1 MSPSA
6 SGAESAVRRWLQLG
20 AASAGMGAAL
30 IGWSLLGPHTNDA
43 AADSGVG
50 SSSSAGPTAASAK
63 GAGTAK
69 PGAGHSARVA
79 TPRTVNRTTVA
90 PGPNRVAAPSVVA
103 AGKGDPLGALGK
115 FLPGALK
122 ELLNRKTLL
131 NPLQRLDD
139 LTPKQK
145 GLLDLIPKIP
155 VAKENSLWYRQVQAS
170 EAERQRRADANARQL
185 DEIMKTGMKLTAH
198 DGTDVYTVDGRT
210 FVKYTK
216 VFADR
221 PPQPTLFRL
230 SDQLA
235 DRNADRVIRNSL
247 KLDPAQV
254 RRLWKK

>member
-1 MSPSA
+1 M
-6 SGAESAVRRWLQLG
+6 RRWVQLG
-20 AASAGMGAAL
+20 AASVGIGAAL
-30 IGWSLLGPHTNDA
+30 IGWSLLGPNIDGA
-43 AADSGVG
+43 AADSGLG
-50 SSSSAGPTAASAK
+50 SSSSAGPSAPAAN
-63 GAGTAK
+63 GAATAK

-155 VAKENSLWYRQVQAS
+155 VAKENSLWYRQLQAS
-170 EAERQRRADANARQL
+170 EAERQKRADANARQMA
-185 DEIMKTGMKLTAH
+185 EILSKGVKLTAQ
-198 DGTDVYTVDGRT
+198 DGMDVYTIDGRT
-210 FVKYTK
+210 FAKYTK
-216 VFADR
+216 VYADR
-221 PPQPTLFRL
+221 PPQPTLVRL
-230 SDQLA
+230 SDQLS
-235 DRNADRVIRNSL
+235 DRNTDRVIRNAL